1 MKKINLDKEIIA
13 IPVVLL
19 IDQLSKV
26 LVEKNIYKSQIDIL
40 KNIFS
45 FTYVENTGG
54 AWGLLGT
61 TPVLFLILVP
71 IVVIAIFMAAMKSN
85 NRLEKIS
92 WYMIIGGALG
102 NYIDRLFRGYVVD
115 FIDFHVWPVFNV
127 ADIFVVVGCIL
138 LIVSSLIKKG
148 D

>member
-1 MKKINLDKEIIA
+1 MKKLRLDKEIIV
-13 IPVVLL
+13 IPLVLL
-19 IDQLSKV
+19 VDQLSKV
-26 LVEKNIYKSQIDIL
+26 LVENNIYNSQIDIL

-45 FTYVENTGG
+45 LTYVENTGG
-54 AWGLLGT
+54 AWGVMGSI
-61 TPVLFLILVP
+61 PILFLILVP
-71 IVVIAIFMAAMKSN
+71 IVVIAIFMAAMKTN

-115 FIDFHVWPVFNV
+115 FINFHVWPVFNV